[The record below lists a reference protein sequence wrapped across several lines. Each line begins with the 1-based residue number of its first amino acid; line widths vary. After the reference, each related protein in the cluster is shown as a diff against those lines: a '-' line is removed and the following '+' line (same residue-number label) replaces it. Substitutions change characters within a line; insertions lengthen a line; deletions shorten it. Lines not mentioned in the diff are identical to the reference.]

1 MKIIKN
7 TNNNNNGN
15 LICVFE
21 CTITNLAT
29 YRQFTIGCLRLNYS
43 KKKIR
48 IASLGYP
55 SSYSATKDINK
66 LNMFF
71 CQCQCHSF
79 CLRSWSISWKKRQA
93 RKLMD
98 RFKNFT
104 HL

>member
-43 KKKIR
+43 KKKSELQVWAIPVP
-48 IASLGYP
+48 ILQQ
-55 SSYSATKDINK
+55 KI
-66 LNMFF
+66 
-71 CQCQCHSF
+71 
-79 CLRSWSISWKKRQA
+79 
-93 RKLMD
+93 
-98 RFKNFT
+98 
-104 HL
+104 